1 MSTPVNGESPKVRI
15 VCPRCS
21 QVFSVPMPEGV
32 ITNTVKFSSFIATHE
47 KLEKCIGCNQRFVL
61 GIENLGINYNFEAVP
76 DEVAAQLDESRIILP
91 GPKRIDTH

>member
-1 MSTPVNGESPKVRI
+1 MSGKNGSEPPKVRI
-15 VCPRCS
+15 DCPRCS
-21 QVFSVPMPEGV
+21 LRFSVPMPEGV

-61 GIENLGINYNFEAVP
+61 GIENLGINYSFEAVP